1 MVKHIQAIRRQLAD
15 ELFELCFTILW
26 GWRLKSQ
33 LEALGSTPQFP
44 IAELFSFL
52 FWKLWRV
59 NLHISAVRKLNI

>member
-44 IAELFSFL
+44 IVELFR
-52 FWKLWRV
+52 KLWRV
-59 NLHISAVRKLNI
+59 NLHISALRKLNI